1 MFNKVQY
8 QRSWKQYTR
17 NAIRDTRKKHYAEN
31 EKHEQVIK
39 QTERR
44 LHILNVQN

>member
-1 MFNKVQY
+1 LAKNIIKAKQLTQRMFNKVQY

-31 EKHEQVIK
+31 EKHEQVI
-39 QTERR
+39 
-44 LHILNVQN
+44 